1 MAQEV
6 LLPQMGESIAEGT
19 ITSWLKNIGDTVERD
34 EPLYEMST
42 DKVDAEIPS
51 PVSGTLL
58 EIKVEP
64 GQTVTVNTVVA
75 LIGEAGED
83 TQAAAPVSQ
92 SEEVVEPVKVALAT
106 EATVVPISAAAHAAK
121 PAEGV
126 SSLEERRR
134 TRSSPVVR
142 KIAREHGVDIAV
154 LSGSGI
160 AGRVTKKDILA
171 FIDGG
176 APVPAAQA
184 AALGSVSLQPGVVEI
199 PAAYRPQ
206 VFPGDRVE
214 EMSKMRSKI
223 AEHMVLS
230 RKISSHVS
238 SVWDVDYTKVAKL
251 RAQYKAS
258 WLEQQGVKL
267 TFTGFIMKVCVD
279 ALKVFPELNASLD
292 GNRII
297 YHRNVNLGLA
307 VALDWGLLV
316 PVVKAAEELNTL
328 GLIRRANDL
337 AERARGK
344 KLQPDEVQQGTFTIT
359 NPGVF
364 GSMFGTPVINQPQ
377 VAILGVGAIEKRP
390 VVIDDMIGI
399 RTKGFL
405 SLSFDHR
412 LVDGAVAD
420 KFMARV
426 KRGIEDFDE
435 AELA

>member
-51 PVSGTLL
+51 PISGTLL

-64 GQTVTVNTVVA
+64 GQTVAVNTVVA

-92 SEEVVEPVKVALAT
+92 SEEVVEPVKVEPAT
-106 EATVVPISAAAHAAK
+106 EATVVPISAAVHAPK
-121 PAEGV
+121 PAGDV

-176 APVPAAQA
+176 APAPAAQA
-184 AALGSVSLQPGVVEI
+184 AASGSVSLQPGVVEI

-230 RKISSHVS
+230 RQISSHVS

-267 TFTGFIMKVCVD
+267 TFTGFIMKACVD

-328 GLIRRANDL
+328 GLMRRANDL

-377 VAILGVGAIEKRP
+377 VGILGVGAIEKRP

>member
-64 GQTVTVNTVVA
+64 GQTVAVNTVVA
-75 LIGEAGED
+75 LIGEAGEE

-106 EATVVPISAAAHAAK
+106 EATVVPISAAVHAPK

-176 APVPAAQA
+176 APVPVAQA

-230 RKISSHVS
+230 RQISSHVS

-251 RAQYKAS
+251 RTQYKAS

-267 TFTGFIMKVCVD
+267 TFTGFIMKACVD

-344 KLQPDEVQQGTFTIT
+344 KLQPDEVQHGTFTIT

-412 LVDGAVAD
+412 LVDVAVAD